1 MTTDAAT
8 TAAGRLVLDDRVAA
22 GRITI
27 EDGVIAAVEL
37 DDEPT
42 AATGRLRTWPRG
54 SSTSTSTAG
63 AATTRWATRPRSTG
77 WRGAC
82 CAGA

>member
-1 MTTDAAT
+1 MTTGSANT
-8 TAAGRLVLDDRVAA
+8 ISGRLVLDDRVAA

-27 EDGVIAAVEL
+27 EDGRIAAIAL

-42 AATGRLRTWPRG
+42 TGGGTSPPG

-63 AATTRWATRPRSTG
+63 AATTRWAIPPR
-77 WRGAC
+77 
-82 CAGA
+82 